1 MSKLTE
7 KRLEKLDEAIS
18 IYTCMRKTDEEVV
31 IIMSADLF
39 SELIALNHSSVILW
53 NYSRDGFQPHQYNG
67 CSLELVSTLNY
78 VAVAYF
84 NIITSKLH
92 NIKEIKE
99 EG

>member
-18 IYTCMRKTDEEVV
+18 IYSCMRKTDEEVV
-31 IIMSADLF
+31 IIMSSDLF
-39 SELIALNHSSVILW
+39 AELIALNHSSVI
-53 NYSRDGFQPHQYNG
+53 YSRDGFQPHQYKG
-67 CSLELVSTLNY
+67 CYLKLVSTLNY